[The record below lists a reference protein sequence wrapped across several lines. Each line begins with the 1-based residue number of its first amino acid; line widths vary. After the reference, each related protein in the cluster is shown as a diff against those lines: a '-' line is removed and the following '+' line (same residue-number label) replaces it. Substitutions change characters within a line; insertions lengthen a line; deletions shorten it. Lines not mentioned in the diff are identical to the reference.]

1 MYVRTCTYVLYN
13 IYPIAVSL
21 FYNFRILV
29 FFSGSGPHRYI
40 FLAFGHKSRIGGKKT
55 AKVSARKGFN
65 VKEYSEANALG
76 NPNCINFYYT
86 ENKD

>member
-1 MYVRTCTYVLYN
+1 MYCITFTQLPSLYS
-13 IYPIAVSL
+13 ITFASWS
-21 FYNFRILV
+21 

-86 ENKD
+86 ENKG